1 MGRLSGKSLTCFG
14 YPDGYKVDIDTAMID
29 QELVSFSFA

>member
-1 MGRLSGKSLTCFG
+1 MGQPSGKSLTHFG

-29 QELVSFSFA
+29 QELVNFALA